1 MGRRL
6 RFSVLTLSLPV
17 DSPSEFERVGPLKL
31 VKSPRC
37 ECCGTELNNLQ
48 QLPPYHFEI
57 VRGRPHDFLTDG
69 MVFAVSER
77 CVEAFRNCG
86 LTGLDFSTEP
96 IQLSNCRDS
105 YFMATPVCTRTLL
118 DEAAS
123 GVVIDRVR
131 GCENCRVMAL
141 HAIKRI
147 VIREE
152 TWSGWD
158 VFTCGNLFSEILVSE
173 RFVNLIADFDL
184 EGFSFIPQD
193 QFQFDYRFPG
203 QL

>member
-1 MGRRL
+1 M
-6 RFSVLTLSLPV
+6 
-17 DSPSEFERVGPLKL
+17 
-31 VKSPRC
+31 
-37 ECCGTELNNLQ
+37 
-48 QLPPYHFEI
+48 
-57 VRGRPHDFLTDG
+57 
-69 MVFAVSER
+69 
-77 CVEAFRNCG
+77 
-86 LTGLDFSTEP
+86 
-96 IQLSNCRDS
+96 
-105 YFMATPVCTRTLL
+105 
-118 DEAAS
+118 
-123 GVVIDRVR
+123 IDRVR